1 MVRTQ
6 GCTCTYEYSEKCS
19 FVYFVLNV
27 CHLLFHRKTFVLTS
41 IVGLNLHMSEKV
53 ALKVSSD
60 SQKTV
65 SSKLP
70 CWHFKTIFS
79 SVYLSWKSLLLKP
92 DEILVNCC
100 FSEQIQNTHH
110 QMMMFIALFCSAFN
124 PLPPYININ
133 ILSTSLYTFPL
144 VLTRRICSTIKLHGL
159 VIISFT
165 LMLIMNDS
173 AVLLSIRRN

>member
-1 MVRTQ
+1 MLKVVTGSFLFIWYVINSMVIQTVIFALKSMVRTQ

-70 CWHFKTIFS
+70 C
-79 SVYLSWKSLLLKP
+79 
-92 DEILVNCC
+92 
-100 FSEQIQNTHH
+100 
-110 QMMMFIALFCSAFN
+110 
-124 PLPPYININ
+124 
-133 ILSTSLYTFPL
+133 
-144 VLTRRICSTIKLHGL
+144 
-159 VIISFT
+159 
-165 LMLIMNDS
+165 
-173 AVLLSIRRN
+173 